1 MLKNKDQKHV
11 EVLVA
16 STLPITWKEVVNKDN
31 AATQKR
37 NSADADYIAFF
48 RVQLEDKNGKLYSAI
63 THTAKIKNSNNNA
76 SLKDFFKKYPALLE
90 FSKEKGKG
98 WEKHEYH
105 KEYYLEEL
113 KELPKPIRC
122 RKGKGDGKRCQ
133 VKLYTTFEELNKADH
148 LGDIKTISQLEKMRL
163 SSSH

>member
-1 MLKNKDQKHV
+1 MTKINQKPKHV

-16 STLPITWKEVVNKDN
+16 STLPIIWKEVVNKDN
-31 AATQKR
+31 VATQKR

-48 RVQLEDKNGKLYSAI
+48 RIQLEDKNGKLYSAI
-63 THTAKIKNSNNNA
+63 THTAKIRNSNNNA

-105 KEYYLEEL
+105 KEYYLEEI
-113 KELPKPIRC
+113 KELSNPILC
-122 RKGKGDGKRCQ
+122 REGEGKRCQ
-133 VKLYTTFEELNKADH
+133 VKLYTTLEEFNKANY
-148 LGDIKTISQLEKMRL
+148 LGDIKTNSQL
-163 SSSH
+163 